1 MNGIER
7 LKENLNE
14 QQLEAVTETEG
25 FVRVIAGAGSGKTK
39 ALTHR
44 YAYIVEALGIN
55 SSNILCVTFTN
66 KAAQEMRKRVKR
78 LVGENSDLS
87 YITTY
92 HGFCVRILREDINKI
107 KYPKNFIIMD
117 VEDQK
122 TVLRQVYNELGLT
135 SKVFTFKQVL
145 RYISK
150 QKTSQE
156 YLQYILESKKKET
169 DNEIEKVFIRYLEKQ
184 QRNFA
189 LDFDDLVNFALYIFV
204 NNPDVLEKWQKRLHY
219 IQVDETQDSSQ
230 KQFMLIEML
239 SQFHKNL
246 FVVGDPDQTIYEWRG
261 AKPEILVDF
270 DKQFVDSKTIIMNQ
284 NYRSTPNILSL
295 GNHIIKKNKIRVDKD
310 MFTQNP
316 EGVEVVHFHG
326 QNDYEE
332 GLWVAN
338 EIKRLVADENCNHS
352 DFAILYRANHISRSV
367 EQSLIRENIPYSVF
381 GGIRFFERKE
391 IKDVLSYLRLI
402 EFEDDFSFLRVVNTP
417 SRGLGKKF
425 IENVAKIAEK
435 ENISLYSALKEN
447 LSQKDLS
454 RKGAI
459 EFIEL
464 IEKYKKVKANLII
477 SDLVKE
483 IMDESGLSAY
493 YRTDGDT
500 DRLDNI
506 KELQNSI
513 ILLETQDE
521 EQINLTEYLQEI
533 ALYTDM
539 DIEDDRNDR
548 VKLMTIHTSKGL
560 EFPYVFLCGFTEG
573 VLPSAMSIK
582 ERRAKAL
589 EEERRLTY
597 VAITRAEK
605 AFYMTESEG
614 FNFSTGLNKY
624 PSRFLFEISDNY
636 FVCKG
641 ELSQEIINEAKEQL
655 KLDTTRKLIQKKFDV
670 GDMVNHLI
678 WKQGKVIEV
687 NEEKGEYKIEFTE
700 TGKTKPITFEFRGL
714 TKITRP
720 VELSAEEEIEKSKSD
735 EDWNSFVENEI
746 ENKEGQKSETIDPQI
761 NRLNKQEENN
771 KVGNKEKK
779 IDKEIQAKIKR
790 FAKKEYPDDKEMRD
804 YVYKNQVLAFLYMIT
819 VNDNELEEF
828 AVNQY
833 KNDYCMQQ
841 HIYDKNVVAQKYM
854 ASVKDYEIKNLA
866 VKNYP
871 LDYEMQQYVYDKQLD
886 AKEKMS
892 KLEDNNF
899 KGKAIEEYPD
909 DYEMQIYSYEKLIS
923 EKDEH
928 TVVNKEAIDYEQK
941 KNVARK
947 RIADLK
953 VEKAELEKIELKK
966 SESELITESEII
978 ENETAEINQIVEE
991 ILSPTT
997 YKSNGVNSA
1006 KPKDKDKNNLWSKLK
1021 GLWS

>member
-1 MNGIER
+1 MNN
-7 LKENLNE
+7 LKKGLNKE
-14 QQLEAVTETEG
+14 QLEAVTETEG

-39 ALTHR
+39 ALTSR
-44 YAYIVEALGIN
+44 YAYIVEELGIN

-92 HGFCVRILREDINKI
+92 HGFCVRVLREDINKI

-117 VEDQK
+117 IEDQK
-122 TVLRQVYNELGLT
+122 TVLRQVFNELGLT

-156 YLQYILESKKKET
+156 YLQYILESKKKKT

-189 LDFDDLVNFALYIFV
+189 LDFDDLLNFALYIFV

-270 DKQFVDSKTIIMNQ
+270 DKQFPDSKTIIMNQ
-284 NYRSTPNILSL
+284 NYRSTPNILNL
-295 GNHIIKKNKIRVDKD
+295 GNHIIKNNKIRVDKD
-310 MFTQNP
+310 MFTKNS

-338 EIKRLVADENCNHS
+338 EIKRLVADETCKHS
-352 DFAILYRANHISRSV
+352 DFAILYRANHISRSI
-367 EQSLIRENIPYSVF
+367 EQSLIRENVPYSIF

-402 EFEDDFSFLRVVNTP
+402 EFGDDFSFLRVVNRP

-425 IENVAKIAEK
+425 IENVAKIAER

-447 LSQKDLS
+447 ISEKDLS

-459 EFIEL
+459 EFINL
-464 IEKYKKVKANLII
+464 IEKYKKSKNDLII

-533 ALYTDM
+533 ALYTNM

-582 ERRAKAL
+582 ERRAKAI

-636 FVCKG
+636 FVRKG
-641 ELSQEIINEAKEQL
+641 ELSQEIIDEAKEQL
-655 KLDTTRKLIQKKFDV
+655 KLDSTRQSIQKKFNV
-670 GDMVNHLI
+670 GDIVNHRI
-678 WKQGKVIEV
+678 WNQGKIIEV
-687 NEEKGEYKIEFTE
+687 NEEKGEYQIEFLE
-700 TGKTKPITFEFRGL
+700 TGKTKPINFEFRGL
-714 TKITRP
+714 VKDESFKNSANKIKKETEKEE
-720 VELSAEEEIEKSKSD
+720 VETNLVEKSNAIKEVKSEEKEPEIEK
-735 EDWNSFVENEI
+735 
-746 ENKEGQKSETIDPQI
+746 
-761 NRLNKQEENN
+761 
-771 KVGNKEKK
+771 K
-779 IDKEIQAKIKR
+779 IKAKIKR
-790 FAKKEYPDDKEMRD
+790 FAKKEYPEDKEMRD
-804 YVYKNQVLAFLYMIT
+804 HIYKNQVKAFLYMET
-819 VNDNELEEF
+819 VSDMELKEYAIDE
-828 AVNQY
+828 Y
-833 KNDYCMQQ
+833 KNDYDMQQQIYNKNVIAKEYMNLVVDTEIKEIAMQDFPKDYDMQQ
-841 HIYDKNVVAQKYM
+841 HIYDKQLSAKKEMSEIPNSSTKENAISDYP
-854 ASVKDYEIKNLA
+854 KDY
-866 VKNYP
+866 
-871 LDYEMQQYVYDKQLD
+871 D
-886 AKEKMS
+886 
-892 KLEDNNF
+892 
-899 KGKAIEEYPD
+899 
-909 DYEMQIYSYEKLIS
+909 MQIYVYAKLKEEEEEEDTTDNIKV
-923 EKDEH
+923 ELVKTETEVEQQKEIIRNRITALKDE
-928 TVVNKEAIDYEQK
+928 K
-941 KNVARK
+941 K
-947 RIADLK
+947 
-953 VEKAELEKIELKK
+953 ELEQN
-966 SESELITESEII
+966 ITEK
-978 ENETAEINQIVEE
+978 TKPVAEIKEKINTEKESIEE
-991 ILSPTT
+991 EVLSPTS
-997 YKSNGVNSA
+997 YKSNGGNSA
-1006 KPKDKDKNNLWSKLK
+1006 KSKVSDKNNFWSKLK
-1021 GLWS
+1021 NLWS

>member
-1 MNGIER
+1 MIGVEK

-39 ALTHR
+39 ALTQR

-92 HGFCVRILREDINKI
+92 HGFCVRVLREDINKI
-107 KYPKNFIIMD
+107 QYPKNFIIMD

-150 QKTSQE
+150 QKKDQG
-156 YLQYILESKKKET
+156 YLEYILESKKQET
-169 DNEIEKVFIRYLEKQ
+169 DNEIEKVFFRYLEKQ

-189 LDFDDLVNFALYIFV
+189 LDFDDLINFTLYIYRKH
-204 NNPDVLEKWQKRLHY
+204 NDVLEKWQKRLHY
-219 IQVDETQDSSQ
+219 IQVDEMQDSSE
-230 KQFMLIEML
+230 KQFALVSQL
-239 SQFHKNL
+239 SNHHKNF

-261 AKPEILVDF
+261 ARPEFLVDF
-270 DKQFVDSKTIIMNQ
+270 DKLFNDSKTIIMNQ

-295 GNHIIKKNKIRVDKD
+295 GNHIIKNNKIRVDKD

-326 QNDYEE
+326 KNDFDE

-338 EIKRLVADENCNHS
+338 EIKRLIADENCKHS
-352 DFAILYRANHISRSV
+352 DFAILYRANHISRSI

-391 IKDVLSYLRLI
+391 IKDVLAYLRLI
-402 EFEDDFSFLRVVNTP
+402 EFGDDFSFLRVVNTP

-435 ENISLYSALKEN
+435 ENISLYSALQQN
-447 LSQKDLS
+447 ISQKDLS
-454 RKGAI
+454 RKGAV

-464 IEKYKKVKANLII
+464 IEKYKKSKADLII

-483 IMDESGLSAY
+483 LMDESGLSAY

-521 EQINLTEYLQEI
+521 EPINLTEYLQEI

-636 FVCKG
+636 FVRKG

-670 GDMVNHLI
+670 GDIVNHLI

-714 TKITRP
+714 TKIEKT
-720 VELSAEEEIEKSKSD
+720 VELTEEEKIEKSKSD

-746 ENKEGQKSETIDPQI
+746 ENNANEKPKTVQLKETKTEEKKELI
-761 NRLNKQEENN
+761 NKIIVDLKQEKTEI
-771 KVGNKEKK
+771 EK
-779 IDKEIQAKIKR
+779 
-790 FAKKEYPDDKEMRD
+790 
-804 YVYKNQVLAFLYMIT
+804 N
-819 VNDNELEEF
+819 
-828 AVNQY
+828 AVE
-833 KNDYCMQQ
+833 
-841 HIYDKNVVAQKYM
+841 
-854 ASVKDYEIKNLA
+854 S
-866 VKNYP
+866 
-871 LDYEMQQYVYDKQLD
+871 
-886 AKEKMS
+886 
-892 KLEDNNF
+892 F
-899 KGKAIEEYPD
+899 
-909 DYEMQIYSYEKLIS
+909 
-923 EKDEH
+923 
-928 TVVNKEAIDYEQK
+928 
-941 KNVARK
+941 
-947 RIADLK
+947 
-953 VEKAELEKIELKK
+953 
-966 SESELITESEII
+966 ESELITESEILEDKTVEI
-978 ENETAEINQIVEE
+978 KETEEE

-997 YKSNGVNSA
+997 YKSNGGNSA
-1006 KPKDKDKNNLWSKLK
+1006 KPKDKDKKNLWSKLK